1 MQKTPFPE
9 CFLFSDKRDS
19 FPNSA
24 LFGVS
29 QQLSP
34 SLPLPVVVAMTD
46 RPFFAPHHVSESL
59 DRSGRNSFHTLIR
72 PEGASFFGCA
82 LFLCSDVPISGE
94 RATCGKCTFRCAR
107 GRWEGSA
114 DEGLTTYM
122 EVQLHLTPEIEVLCC
137 LRDDTLKIERYLKQ
151 HIRCT
156 LISGVKYSWTTL
168 YI

>member
-1 MQKTPFPE
+1 M
-9 CFLFSDKRDS
+9 CKRPPS
-19 FPNSA
+19 QNVFYSQTREIVFQIPNLAFPNN
-24 LFGVS
+24 FP
-29 QQLSP
+29 P

-122 EVQLHLTPEIEVLCC
+122 EVQLQLTPEIEVLCC

-156 LISGVKYSWTTL
+156 SISGVKYSWTTL